1 MTPPSTLTRRLED
14 LPQGA
19 VRVRSDGLLS
29 KVSRDCPQHGA
40 ESPCVARDCD
50 GACLVYWCPA
60 GEHHFRV
67 R

>member
-1 MTPPSTLTRRLED
+1 VTPTSAPTRRPED

-19 VRVRSDGLLS
+19 VGVRPDGLLS
-29 KVSRDCPQHGA
+29 KVSRECPEHGVEA
-40 ESPCVARDCD
+40 PCVARDCD
-50 GACLVYWCPA
+50 GTCLVYWCPA